1 VAWQAWAQALLGR
14 PSPACVARRGTECS
28 LERGQAQLGAASTR
42 AELAWHAAMAR
53 PAVAFQGSDSDAV
66 FTGMLAEAPRMPG
79 QARSPEGPPGTAGD
93 ERGGSHQRAKVL
105 R

>member
-1 VAWQAWAQALLGR
+1 
-14 PSPACVARRGTECS
+14 

-79 QARSPEGPPGTAGD
+79 QSRSPEGPLEQRATRGVVLTNVPRCSG
-93 ERGGSHQRAKVL
+93 EKWRGGGHQGSREGPT
-105 R
+105 